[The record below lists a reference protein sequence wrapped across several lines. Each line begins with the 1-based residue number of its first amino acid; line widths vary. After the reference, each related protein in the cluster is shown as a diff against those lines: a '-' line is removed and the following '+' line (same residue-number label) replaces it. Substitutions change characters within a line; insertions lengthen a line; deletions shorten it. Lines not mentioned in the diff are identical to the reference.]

1 MTEKL
6 NRNDNYKTDYSAF
19 GGIIELEDFNTN
31 FPNKKRI
38 GNQMAAINISQQRKE
53 KQKYIHMT
61 LEEFKEIGV
70 VSNGDGRPSYNLTD
84 EKWQK
89 EFSVRK
95 MFITPYSKNITKL
108 KGKNLVESG
117 KWNEET
123 QGTYHGRTNWQE
135 YCAYINDVLKNIRS
149 GQTDYCYFIYQI
161 MELAKFH
168 FDDLRTKYK
177 DGYWEVWL
185 ESRRR

>member
-6 NRNDNYKTDYSAF
+6 NSRDNYKTDTSAF
-19 GGIIELEDFNTN
+19 GGIIEIEDFSTII
-31 FPNKKRI
+31 PNRKRI
-38 GNQMAAINISQQRKE
+38 GNQIAAYNISHQRKE
-53 KQKYIHMT
+53 RQKYQHMT
-61 LEEFKEIGV
+61 LEEFREIRV
-70 VSNGDGRPSYNLTD
+70 VSNGNGRPGYNLTD
-84 EKWQK
+84 EKWQR

-95 MFITPYSKNITKL
+95 MFITPYSKNITRL
-108 KGKNLVESG
+108 ASKNSVESG

-123 QGTYHGRTNWQE
+123 QGTYHGKTSWQE
-135 YCAYINDVLKNIRS
+135 YCSFINDVLNNIRA

-168 FDDLRTKYK
+168 YDDLETKYK

-185 ESRRR
+185 NRRK